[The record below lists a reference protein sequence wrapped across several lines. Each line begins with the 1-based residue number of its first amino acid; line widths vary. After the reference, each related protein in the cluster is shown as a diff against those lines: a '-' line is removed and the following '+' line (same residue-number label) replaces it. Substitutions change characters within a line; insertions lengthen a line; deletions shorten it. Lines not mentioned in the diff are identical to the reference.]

1 MTHHKIELRFLR
13 KKAGSRDGAASS
25 DKDDI
30 LEIFKLGE
38 NSVRLIYTE
47 NDGSSTPL
55 RDVIHCNYQQALTY
69 VYRAFMLL
77 ALDDDPFLSVQ
88 IRAPGYPCALLH
100 VKKIKE
106 NLPIIMELLATTC
119 WNWPAVAR

>member
-13 KKAGSRDGAASS
+13 KKKGGSGAATS
-25 DKDDI
+25 DQDDI

-38 NSVRLIYTE
+38 NSVRVIYTE
-47 NDGSSTPL
+47 SGLGDAPL
-55 RDVIHCNYQQALTY
+55 KDVIHCNYQQALTY

-88 IRAPGYPCALLH
+88 IHAPGYPCSLLH
-100 VKKIKE
+100 VSKIKE
-106 NLPIIMELLATTC
+106 NLPMIMELLATTC
-119 WNWPAVAR
+119 WNWPAIGR